1 MKKIL
6 SLFILIALTGCTG
19 SDVKT
24 TLGLR
29 KKAPDEFMVLSR
41 PALTVPPA
49 FDLPE
54 PETTQTATPKD
65 FSSNAAKKVL
75 FGAEAGNKDGKK
87 STAENLFLNKA
98 GFGSAQSDIREQL
111 EQDARALEE
120 PTPEEAQEKGFFERL
135 FEPLQLNEAPD
146 PIVSPVAEKER
157 IKDAKASGE
166 KIDGEDAVTVQPKAE
181 STLDRILGR

>member
-6 SLFILIALTGCTG
+6 SIFILIALTSCTG
-19 SDVKT
+19 SDVKN

-54 PETTQTATPKD
+54 PETTSTSAPKD
-65 FSSNAAKKVL
+65 FSNNNAKQAL
-75 FGAEAGNKDGKK
+75 FGASDAKKDSKK

-98 GFGSAQSDIREQL
+98 GFGSAQSDIRQQL
-111 EQDARALEE
+111 EEDARALEE
-120 PTPEEAQEKGFFERL
+120 PTPEETQEKGFFERL
-135 FEPLQLNEAPD
+135 FEPLQLDEAPD

-157 IKDAKASGE
+157 IKDAKASGK
-166 KIDGEDAVTVQPKAE
+166 KISGEDAATIQPKSE

>member
-6 SLFILIALTGCTG
+6 SLFLLVTLTACTG
-19 SDVKT
+19 SDVKS
-24 TLGLR
+24 TLGLK

-54 PETTQTATPKD
+54 PETTSTSAPKD
-65 FSSNAAKKVL
+65 FSNNKAKQAL
-75 FGAEAGNKDGKK
+75 FGASDAKKDSKK

-98 GFGSAQSDIREQL
+98 GFGSAQSDIRQQL
-111 EQDARALEE
+111 EEDARALEE
-120 PTPEEAQEKGFFERL
+120 PTPEETQEKGFFERL
-135 FEPLQLNEAPD
+135 FEPLQLDEAPD
-146 PIVSPVAEKER
+146 PIVSPMAEKER
-157 IKDAKASGE
+157 IKDAKASGK
-166 KIDGEDAVTVQPKAE
+166 KISGEDAVTVQPKAE